1 MGLPAA
7 TIAASCSAVP
17 PKYHLSTPNFLE
29 SLPCAI
35 VSPFFGH
42 HGQLNLYSIK
52 YQMTRKRGSIGDG
65 TRRRRFPIVPHGVG
79 DPEDNPESD
88 DEVVRAIGA
97 RVRQLREAADLT
109 QEELGAR
116 SNLTPKFISK
126 VENGHANPSIGVVAR
141 LCVGL
146 NLPLS
151 AFFAE
156 DPNSD
161 LARDLAEVTL
171 LLSGETSEVR
181 AQAIR
186 ILRALLN
193 R

>member
-1 MGLPAA
+1 MD
-7 TIAASCSAVP
+7 
-17 PKYHLSTPNFLE
+17 
-29 SLPCAI
+29 
-35 VSPFFGH
+35 
-42 HGQLNLYSIK
+42 
-52 YQMTRKRGSIGDG
+52 GDA
-65 TRRRRFPIVPHGVG
+65 RQRFPIVLRRLG
-79 DPEDNPESD
+79 DSEDNPEDD
-88 DEVVRAIGA
+88 DEVVRTIGA
-97 RVRQLREAADLT
+97 RVRKLREVAGLT

-151 AFFAE
+151 VFFAE
-156 DPNSD
+156 DANSE
-161 LARDLAEVTL
+161 LTRDLAEVTL
-171 LLSGETSEVR
+171 LLSGETPAVR

-193 R
+193 K

>member
-1 MGLPAA
+1 VA
-7 TIAASCSAVP
+7 
-17 PKYHLSTPNFLE
+17 
-29 SLPCAI
+29 
-35 VSPFFGH
+35 
-42 HGQLNLYSIK
+42 
-52 YQMTRKRGSIGDG
+52 
-65 TRRRRFPIVPHGVG
+65 
-79 DPEDNPESD
+79 DPEDNHEGD

-151 AFFAE
+151 VFFAE
-156 DPNSD
+156 DAQTD
-161 LARDLAEVTL
+161 IGRDLATVAL
-171 LLSGETSEVR
+171 LLSGETPEVR

-186 ILRALLN
+186 ILRALLG

>member
-1 MGLPAA
+1 M
-7 TIAASCSAVP
+7 AS
-17 PKYHLSTPNFLE
+17 
-29 SLPCAI
+29 
-35 VSPFFGH
+35 G
-42 HGQLNLYSIK
+42 
-52 YQMTRKRGSIGDG
+52 RDSIGDG
-65 TRRRRFPIVPHGVG
+65 DGAHRFPIVPHGVA
-79 DPEDNPESD
+79 DPEDNHEGD

-151 AFFAE
+151 VFFAE
-156 DPNSD
+156 DAQTD
-161 LARDLAEVTL
+161 IGRDLATVAL
-171 LLSGETSEVR
+171 LLSGETPEVR

-186 ILRALLN
+186 ILRALLG

>member
-1 MGLPAA
+1 MPLW
-7 TIAASCSAVP
+7 
-17 PKYHLSTPNFLE
+17 
-29 SLPCAI
+29 
-35 VSPFFGH
+35 
-42 HGQLNLYSIK
+42 
-52 YQMTRKRGSIGDG
+52 
-65 TRRRRFPIVPHGVG
+65 FPIVPHGVG
-79 DPEDNPESD
+79 DPEDNAEGD
-88 DEVVRAIGA
+88 DQVVRAIGA

-151 AFFAE
+151 AFFTE
-156 DPNSD
+156 DANSD
-161 LARDLAEVTL
+161 LSRDLATVDL
-171 LLSGETSEVR
+171 LLSGATPDVR

-193 R
+193 K